1 MIYDWALARRI
12 RCSKQDRRNCLQLVS
27 EILVLAKKARSLG
40 LLSLIETIDT
50 CPRPFLKKGLQ
61 LVVDGERPHAVRE
74 ILEISILAGGFRGR
88 ELLERCMILEGL
100 MTIQAGLNPHS
111 IKQLLLSFLEKE
123 LSLTYEAQFESRSGE
138 DWKSLFKALQPAQP
152 SCPAPS
158 SLNLLLNSLSDESIQ
173 ECLKEINAND
183 LAKTFKQMNAKTQ
196 KRIFNALPKR
206 AAAFLR
212 ETLEQMEHVPP
223 LELAEAQER
232 VEAVLKDLSM
242 RPASPGLAG

>member
-27 EILVLAKKARSLG
+27 EILVLAK
-40 LLSLIETIDT
+40 
-50 CPRPFLKKGLQ
+50 
-61 LVVDGERPHAVRE
+61 
-74 ILEISILAGGFRGR
+74 
-88 ELLERCMILEGL
+88 
-100 MTIQAGLNPHS
+100 
-111 IKQLLLSFLEKE
+111 
-123 LSLTYEAQFESRSGE
+123 
-138 DWKSLFKALQPAQP
+138 
-152 SCPAPS
+152 
-158 SLNLLLNSLSDESIQ
+158 SDESIQ

-223 LELAEAQER
+223 SELAEAQER